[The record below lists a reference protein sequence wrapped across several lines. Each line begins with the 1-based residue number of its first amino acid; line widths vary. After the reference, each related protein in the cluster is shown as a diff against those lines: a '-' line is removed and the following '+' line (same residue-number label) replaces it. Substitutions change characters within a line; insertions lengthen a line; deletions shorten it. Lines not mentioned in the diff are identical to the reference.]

1 MSMHS
6 TSLEMNQITRWIF
19 FVILIKHSSCTCPS
33 NYDLLEGRCFR
44 FVSEAKTFSEA
55 LAFCKE
61 ASSGSNLFAPTNQ
74 GAFDTINN
82 QAKIQFATQP
92 YWIGIA
98 DYDDEGRFI
107 FVDGEFQNKEIKFFK
122 ASKPLYFPI
131 PMQAR
136 QEHHLLYYY
145 YTKKG
150 GKGENTFSGN
160 NFHSL
165 F

>member
-1 MSMHS
+1 MSIHS
-6 TSLEMNQITRWIF
+6 LSQKMNQITRWICV
-19 FVILIKHSSCTCPS
+19 VILIKHSSCTCPS
-33 NYDLLEGRCFR
+33 HYDLLEGRCFR

-61 ASSGSNLFAPTNQ
+61 ATSGSNLFAPTNQ

-107 FVDGEFQNKEIKFFK
+107 FVDGEFQNKEIKFSK
-122 ASKPLYFPI
+122 ASRPLYIPI
-131 PMQAR
+131 PIPGW
-136 QEHHLLYYY
+136 QEHHIIQ
-145 YTKKG
+145 
-150 GKGENTFSGN
+150 
-160 NFHSL
+160 SL
-165 F
+165 SMIVLQVY

>member
-1 MSMHS
+1 
-6 TSLEMNQITRWIF
+6 MNQITRWIF
-19 FVILIKHSSCTCPS
+19 FVILIKHSSSTCPS

-55 LAFCKE
+55 LAFCNE
-61 ASSGSNLFAPTNQ
+61 DSGDSNLFAPTNQ

-107 FVDGEFQNKEIKFFK
+107 FVDGEFQNQEIKFSK
-122 ASKPLYFPI
+122 ASRPLYFPI

-145 YTKKG
+145 YYIYEKRTKRRKHIF
-150 GKGENTFSGN
+150 EE
-160 NFHSL
+160 
-165 F
+165 